1 VTLFPCN
8 ECAKAVIQSGIK
20 TVIYEDDKYR
30 NAPNNIASAR
40 LLHAAGVRCVRYQR
54 TGRRIEIEL

>member
-1 VTLFPCN
+1 MN
-8 ECAKAVIQSGIK
+8 Y
-20 TVIYEDDKYR
+20 YESLSYIHSIPKFR
-30 NAPNNIASAR
+30 RPLGNVQLAR